1 MQESI
6 ADAKKIPPADLE
18 IPSKEATCAAAKS
31 KETKEVELVLGDKSK
46 MGRIRATLDP
56 K

>member
-1 MQESI
+1 MQQSI
-6 ADAKKIPPADLE
+6 IDTKKIPLADLE

-31 KETKEVELVLGDKSK
+31 KETKEVELVPSDRSK
-46 MGRIRATLDP
+46 MARIEAALDP